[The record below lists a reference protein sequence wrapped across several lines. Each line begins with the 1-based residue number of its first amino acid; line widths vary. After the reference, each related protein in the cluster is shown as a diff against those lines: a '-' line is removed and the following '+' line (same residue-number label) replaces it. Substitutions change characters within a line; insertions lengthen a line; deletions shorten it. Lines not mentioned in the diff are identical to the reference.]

1 MDGADLV
8 RWGVV
13 AIGTVV
19 VVVTALVIGGFVLLF
34 RRRGRTGGRI
44 LGPAGIDELSTRA
57 GSLLVRVDDA
67 VRDADQE
74 LGFAIAQFGP
84 EQALSY
90 QNAVSSARAKVSE
103 AFRLRQLL
111 DDADQDS
118 DRQRREWTNQIIALC
133 EQAQRTLDEHNAA
146 FARLRAS
153 EVDAASTLAELRARI
168 DASERRVADAR
179 QRVADLRAR
188 YDAPVVAAIEG
199 NPDASATALAEARS
213 AADAVEPALSPSG
226 VSSVSVTLERASAAA
241 HRADALLSAV
251 DAAEAE
257 LGAAAEALALRRDAL
272 RDDLVEA
279 RAQREAAPDPD
290 TQRAILDAMAGVEA
304 SLAADGS
311 RNPAAALDTLN
322 TAAEQLDLALASAR
336 NQASRLAHA
345 RAAYESTLVFA
356 NSQLAVARSVIGGAS
371 VTARTRLAEAER
383 QLALAQVATDPV
395 EALDTVRR
403 AVTHARDAE
412 DLARYGS

>member
-8 RWGVV
+8 RWGAV
-13 AIGTVV
+13 AIGTVIV
-19 VVVTALVIGGFVLLF
+19 IVTALVIGGFAVLF
-34 RRRGRTGGRI
+34 RRRGRSVNRI
-44 LGPAGIDELSTRA
+44 LGPAGIEQLSTRA

-84 EQALSY
+84 EQAGPFR
-90 QNAVSSARAKVSE
+90 NAISSARAKVSE

-111 DDADQDS
+111 DDADQDT

-146 FARLRAS
+146 FARLRAR
-153 EVDAASTLAELRARI
+153 EVDAASTLAGLRARI
-168 DASERRVADAR
+168 DATERRLADAR
-179 QRVADLRAR
+179 QRVANLRAR
-188 YDAPVVAAIEG
+188 YDAPAVAAIEG
-199 NPDASATALAEARS
+199 HPDAAAAALAEARS
-213 AADAVEPALSPSG
+213 AADAVAPALSPSG
-226 VSSVSVTLERASAAA
+226 VSAVSVTLERAGAAA

-251 DAAEAE
+251 DAAAAE
-257 LGAAAEALALRRDAL
+257 LGAAEEALALRRDAL

-290 TQRAILDAMAGVEA
+290 TQRAILDAMVGVEA

-311 RNPAAALDTLN
+311 RNPAAALDALN
-322 TAAEQLDLALASAR
+322 GAAEQLDLALASAR
-336 NQASRLAHA
+336 NQASRLTHA

-356 NSQLAVARSVIGGAS
+356 QSQLAAARSVIGGAS
-371 VTARTRLAEAER
+371 VSARTRLAEAER
-383 QLALAQVATDPV
+383 QLTLAQVATDPV
-395 EALDTVRR
+395 EALDTIRR